1 MNEKQIQKQVE
12 QLVKLAMSGD
22 KQAVQQIEQIMQ
34 AAQIAPYIQNAI
46 KSAQATQNASGSTN
60 TVNYSKNGSKLNY
73 IKQLKGSC
81 PEGYEVEYF
90 ANGGG
95 LAKRCRPCEEKQK
108 MEEGAKTPVDA
119 FKCGRKMKKVKK
131 AQDGKTIETPKMKQE
146 YYDVDGRNIIRTIN
160 KEIPDTSIVVREP
173 IKERKNSYINYI
185 MTKDDNNI
193 PQTNYPPYN
202 DMQKELWWKLINGY
216 LDNKK

>member
-1 MNEKQIQKQVE
+1 
-12 QLVKLAMSGD
+12 
-22 KQAVQQIEQIMQ
+22 MQ

-46 KSAQATQNASGSTN
+46 KSAQAAQNASGSTN
-60 TVNYSKNGSKLNY
+60 TVSYSKNGSKLNY

-95 LAKRCRPCEEKQK
+95 LAKRCKPCEEKQK

-119 FKCGRKMKKVKK
+119 FKCGRKMKKKVEK
-131 AQDGKTIETPKMKQE
+131 AEDGTKTDYEV
-146 YYDVDGRNIIRTIN
+146 YDVDGRNITRVIN
-160 KEIPDTSIVVREP
+160 KEQPDTTIFVKEP
-173 IKERKNSYINYI
+173 IRGMDNAYINYI
-185 MTKDDNNI
+185 MTKDENNI

-202 DMQKELWWKLINGY
+202 DMKKSIWWKLINNY
-216 LDNKK
+216 LDNNKNK